1 MPTMLHSIPPSCS
14 HHQASRTQ
22 LQELLRSSWA
32 SGTLSARSQRP
43 YISAVD
49 WERHGID
56 GSITWERA
64 APLAQF
70 VDMCKPKHMLEVGS
84 FLGLSSNF
92 FLRVMEPWGGKLTSV
107 HTPPARMT
115 NHTPHEAR
123 THVWSV
129 PFTIRQ
135 VDPNVRH
142 RVFDAPRD
150 FYERMNGGFMHGDGT
165 STEGGARPAD
175 VAPGAGTPP
184 RLTRVDGFWRAKDSF
199 ESGHWDY
206 QNRPP
211 ILAPAELEKIFAARP
226 VVRPEDLGR
235 SFDMAFVDGAHEEA
249 AVRGDFESLMHV
261 LQPGAC
267 VIFDDVDAATW
278 SGTASAVRKIGREA
292 ARDGT
297 GLMLY
302 GDGTAL
308 FVDQGYIDARTRAPA
323 PAKRPELAKQ
333 PELAEL
339 EAAIDRAGGRNPF
352 ADEFR

>member
-1 MPTMLHSIPPSCS
+1 M
-14 HHQASRTQ
+14 
-22 LQELLRSSWA
+22 
-32 SGTLSARSQRP
+32 SGALSAREQKP
-43 YISAVD
+43 FISAAD

-70 VDMCKPKHMLEVGS
+70 VDLCKPKHMLEVGS

-107 HTPPARMT
+107 
-115 NHTPHEAR
+115 
-123 THVWSV
+123 
-129 PFTIRQ
+129 
-135 VDPNVRH
+135 DPNVRH
-142 RVFDAPRD
+142 RVFDTPRD
-150 FYERMNGGFMHGDGT
+150 FYERMNGGFMHSGGGGA
-165 STEGGARPAD
+165 EGGAKPA
-175 VAPGAGTPP
+175 VGAEGAPGAGAPP
-184 RLTRVDGFWRAKDSF
+184 RLTRVDGFWRAKDSL

-211 ILAPAELEKIFAARP
+211 ILAPTELEKIFAARP

-235 SFDMAFVDGAHEEA
+235 TFDMAFVDGAHAEE

-278 SGTASAVRKIGREA
+278 SGTASAVRQIGREA

-308 FVDQGYIDARTRAPA
+308 FVDQGYIDKKTRAPA
-323 PAKRPELAKQ
+323 PAKPAAKPAAKPVAKPELVAEPAK
-333 PELAEL
+333 PKLAEL
-339 EAAIDRAGGRNPF
+339 EAVIDQAITSLERNPF
-352 ADEFR
+352 SAEFSK

>member
-1 MPTMLHSIPPSCS
+1 M
-14 HHQASRTQ
+14 
-22 LQELLRSSWA
+22 
-32 SGTLSARSQRP
+32 SGALSAREQKP
-43 YISAVD
+43 FISAAD

-70 VDMCKPKHMLEVGS
+70 VDLCKPKHMLEVGS

-107 HTPPARMT
+107 
-115 NHTPHEAR
+115 
-123 THVWSV
+123 
-129 PFTIRQ
+129 
-135 VDPNVRH
+135 DPNVRH
-142 RVFDAPRD
+142 RVFDTPRD
-150 FYERMNGGFMHGDGT
+150 FYERMNGGFMHSGGGGA
-165 STEGGARPAD
+165 EGGAKPA
-175 VAPGAGTPP
+175 VGAEGAPGAGAPP

-211 ILAPAELEKIFAARP
+211 ILAPTELEKIFAARP

-235 SFDMAFVDGAHEEA
+235 TFDMAFVDGAHAEE

-278 SGTASAVRKIGREA
+278 SGTASAVRQIGREA

-308 FVDQGYIDARTRAPA
+308 FVDQGYIDKKTRAPA
-323 PAKRPELAKQ
+323 PAKPAAKPAAKLELVAEPAK
-333 PELAEL
+333 PKLAEL
-339 EAAIDRAGGRNPF
+339 EAVIDQAITSLERNPF
-352 ADEFR
+352 SAEFSK